1 MNKKLYRTDYNKMI
15 GGVCNGIAEYLD
27 IDPTIIRLL
36 FVCLAFAGGCG
47 VIAYIIAML
56 IMPLKTVR

>member
-36 FVCLAFAGGCG
+36 FVCLAVAGGCG
-47 VIAYIIAML
+47 VVAYIIAML

>member
-36 FVCLAFAGGCG
+36 FVCLAFAGCSG
-47 VIAYIIAML
+47 VDAYIIAML